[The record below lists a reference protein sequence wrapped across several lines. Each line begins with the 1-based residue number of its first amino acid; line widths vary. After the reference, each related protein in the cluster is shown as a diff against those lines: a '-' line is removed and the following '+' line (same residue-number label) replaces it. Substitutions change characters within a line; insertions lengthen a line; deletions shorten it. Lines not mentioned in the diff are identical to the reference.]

1 MKIFISFWSLMF
13 IFSFGGNTNALFS
26 FNKNKREAQR
36 QNCAGSSCN
45 QNNLGGGG
53 GVFGGFGGFGGYGG
67 GATQNCVGSAC
78 NQNNFHKKR
87 REVLTEILE
96 EAERNDVAVA
106 ERERREAQTQNC
118 HGSSCNQNNL
128 GGGVFTGYGGGVGFG
143 GYGGGATQNC
153 VGSQCNQNNHGR
165 RKREIASAISA
176 LAEEALEVEEQEA
189 EEQAAEAEAY
199 RKKREAQQV
208 QNCQGSA
215 CNQNNLGGGGFG
227 AGVGVPFGFGGL
239 GGGFGGGA
247 TQNCVGSSC
256 NQNNGRRKR
265 EIVEKLLE
273 EVDKITADELEAEQ

>member
-1 MKIFISFWSLMF
+1 MKIFISCWSLLF
-13 IFSFGGNTNALFS
+13 IVSCGGNTDALFS

-45 QNNLGGGG
+45 QNNLGGGFG
-53 GVFGGFGGFGGYGG
+53 GGFGGFGGYGA

-106 ERERREAQTQNC
+106 ERERREAQNQNC

-153 VGSQCNQNNHGR
+153 VGSQCNQNNYGR

-189 EEQAAEAEAY
+189 EAEAY
-199 RKKREAQQV
+199 RKKREAQLGR
-208 QNCQGSA
+208 CQGSS
-215 CNQNNLGGGGFG
+215 CNQNNLGGGGVGFG
-227 AGVGVPFGFGGL
+227 GVPFGFGGL

-247 TQNCVGSSC
+247 TQNCVGSQC
-256 NQNNGRRKR
+256 NQNNGRRRR

-273 EVDKITADELEAEQ
+273 EVELEAEQQEKVGQQ